1 MLNNKKTYYLLVFCC
16 IALLCIAGWK
26 WAAGLQGHLDVL
38 LADEAEYL
46 RNGLNLFEKIAKNW
60 GPTYNLWY
68 KFLSVFNSDPV
79 TLYYFN
85 YKIGAIGVGLLLF
98 VFLIR
103 YNIHLVVAFLIAFCY
118 LFSDVNMN
126 AWPRISNFVL
136 ILYLLYF
143 IFIRNI
149 TSTVTR
155 VILFSVVTFLAAFA
169 RPELLIVAEIS
180 GIIAVLLAA
189 RDYKNITS
197 KIPLL
202 ILLFATAFILFYV
215 YGKPADTYS
224 NINRM
229 YIAFCQHYAI
239 AYRMRTHSNL
249 NAIIEWI
256 DFTKPIFGDCKTVPE
271 ILTKHFSQCI
281 PHFLFTLKM
290 YVVSFALFV
299 LNFVTPLYLFPG
311 MKKKEILIGL
321 LVLFIIVALFN
332 KKVRTSFFSKIKEH
346 KTILILTFAFSIPS
360 IGICV
365 VIFPRQH
372 YIMMQVI
379 WVALLLGF
387 LLSAVAENLK
397 INSILVLP
405 LAALLF
411 LLSPKATKFNTIQSV
426 PEMKNLCT
434 QKFIQFMNTQEWK
447 GQHTIFS
454 NILNVHLLFNEPG
467 KFEQFN
473 TEYMLKQMPLSVTFK
488 DILENKKINI
498 ILMNEQLKEETRL
511 KKDTTWLNLTAHP
524 EIYHFKKVTFA
535 NECESYLLIKEE

>member
-1 MLNNKKTYYLLVFCC
+1 MLNNKRTYYLLIISC
-16 IALLCIAGWK
+16 IVALIVSGLK
-26 WAAGLQGHLDVL
+26 WAAGLQGHLDIL

-68 KFLSVFNSDPV
+68 KFLSVFTSDPIV
-79 TLYYFN
+79 LYYFN
-85 YKIGAIGVGLLLF
+85 YKIGAIGAGILLF
-98 VFLIR
+98 IFLLR
-103 YNIHLVVAFLIAFCY
+103 YNIHIVVAFLIAFCY
-118 LFSDVNMN
+118 LFSDVNIN

-136 ILYLLYF
+136 IMYLLYF
-143 IFIRNI
+143 IFVRNI
-149 TSTVTR
+149 TSTVTK
-155 VILFSVVTFLAAFA
+155 VILFSFVSFIAAFA

-180 GIIAVLLAA
+180 GVIAVLLAV

-202 ILLFATAFILFYV
+202 ILLFATAFILFFV

-256 DFTKPIFGDCKTVPE
+256 DFTKPLFGDCKTVPE
-271 ILTKHFSQCI
+271 ILMKHFTLCI

-299 LNFVTPLYLFPG
+299 LNFVTPLYLFPS
-311 MKKKEILIGL
+311 MKKKQVLIGL
-321 LVLFIIVALFN
+321 FVLFILIALFN
-332 KKVRTSFFSKIKEH
+332 KNTRSAFIAKIKEH
-346 KTILILTFAFSIPS
+346 KITLFLTFAFSIPS

-372 YIMMQVI
+372 YIMMQTI

-387 LLSAVAENLK
+387 LLSSVLENLK
-397 INSILVLP
+397 INRLFVLP
-405 LAALLF
+405 IAVVLLF
-411 LLSPKATKFNTIQSV
+411 YSPKATIFNTIQAV

-434 QKFIQFMNTQEWK
+434 QKFIRFMNAQEWK
-447 GQHTIFS
+447 GKHTIFS
-454 NILNVHLLFNEPG
+454 NILNVHMMFNEPE

-473 TEYMLKQMPLSVTFK
+473 TEYMLKQLPLSVTFK
-488 DILENKKINI
+488 DILEEKKIDI
-498 ILMNEQLKEETRL
+498 IVMNEQLMEETRL

-524 EIYHFKKVTFA
+524 EVYHFKKVNFA
-535 NECESYLLIKEE
+535 NDCESYLLIKEE